1 MVEIPDAWWLVLNA
15 LLEGPVAWQSP
26 AEVAT
31 ALDRDAEETTDLI
44 CLMHVAGWIDVWEC
58 EAGPLVTFSPLA
70 AARLQVHLVEV
81 GVEESP
87 RWARVGDPPPP
98 LPRARNVCKAELAAA
113 LDYVIDPAPEPGLA
127 AERAEDVPRPTSTR
141 HDHRIGHARINDL
154 PRPTLLIGQGLTP
167 WPGPGEDVRTDCPA
181 CGNLGLQPHMYCLCC
196 DRWGRDGLVAPAD
209 AKKVSEAQRGRRS
222 QPSPKEQARLEQL
235 QYERERGTPQGQA
248 PCPPSGAGR
257 GGPTP
262 EENQA
267 GPEPREVEAAVDSGR
282 SSLSP
287 SFELL

>member
-31 ALDRDAEETTDLI
+31 ALERDAEETTDLI

-113 LDYVIDPAPEPGLA
+113 LDYVIDP
-127 AERAEDVPRPTSTR
+127 R
-141 HDHRIGHARINDL
+141 
-154 PRPTLLIGQGLTP
+154 
-167 WPGPGEDVRTDCPA
+167 
-181 CGNLGLQPHMYCLCC
+181 
-196 DRWGRDGLVAPAD
+196 
-209 AKKVSEAQRGRRS
+209 
-222 QPSPKEQARLEQL
+222 PSPASPPSEPRTCRDPLRHGTTIES
-235 QYERERGTPQGQA
+235 GTPGSMTCPGR
-248 PCPPSGAGR
+248 PC
-257 GGPTP
+257 
-262 EENQA
+262 
-267 GPEPREVEAAVDSGR
+267 
-282 SSLSP
+282 
-287 SFELL
+287 